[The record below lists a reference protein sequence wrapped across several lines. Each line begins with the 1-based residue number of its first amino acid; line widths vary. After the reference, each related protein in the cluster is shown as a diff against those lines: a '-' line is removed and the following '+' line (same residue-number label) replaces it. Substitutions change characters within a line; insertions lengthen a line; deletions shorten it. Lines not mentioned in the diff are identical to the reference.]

1 MFGDGSADITGNITG
16 NPGNYRWLIL
26 KRFIMMFNKYYLL
39 LQIIFIYMRDYNS
52 EYSNHKYFIFKSY
65 NEIRNNEICK
75 LISVFEA
82 IL

>member
-1 MFGDGSADITGNITG
+1 MFGVGSADKPAIL
-16 NPGNYRWLIL
+16 PVNYALVVYSETIYHN
-26 KRFIMMFNKYYLL
+26 FNKYYLL

-75 LISVFEA
+75 LISVSEA

>member
-1 MFGDGSADITGNITG
+1 MFGVGSADITGNITG
-16 NPGNYRWLIL
+16 NEPVVNSQMIYHKL
-26 KRFIMMFNKYYLL
+26 FNKYYLL

-52 EYSNHKYFIFKSY
+52 EYSDHKYFIFKSY

-75 LISVFEA
+75 LISVSEA